1 MQHSG
6 RFTCPAAL
14 VDNSIKFDVFKI
26 GIDMLKRIFL
36 VGLASLGV
44 WSSCVV
50 GQSGTTTQWPTQ
62 PVRVIVPFPGGA
74 STLDAV
80 VRLLVPEVARD
91 LAGSVFVENKPGAG
105 TVIGVD
111 AVTKAGERHTFG
123 AVANSFAVNQSLVK
137 NLPYNLDTDLVPV
150 VLLARTANVLA
161 VRPELPIRNLP
172 ELIAYAKKNPG
183 KLSYG
188 SFGNGTTPHFA
199 GEMLKS
205 MTGIDIVH
213 VPYKAQGPALN
224 DLLGGNIDLMFG
236 NLPDFL
242 AHIRSG
248 KLRALGTTYLTRAPL
263 APEIP
268 TIAEQ
273 GLPTFETDSWYG
285 IIAPANTPQVVVER
299 INRSFNQALT
309 RDSVQQNLRERG
321 IEIIG
326 GTPAEFGLHLK
337 REVAKYA
344 DIVKTAN
351 MKID

>member
-1 MQHSG
+1 
-6 RFTCPAAL
+6 
-14 VDNSIKFDVFKI
+14 
-26 GIDMLKRIFL
+26 MLKRMFYL
-36 VGLASLGV
+36 GLASLSFLSIAAV
-44 WSSCVV
+44 A
-50 GQSGTTTQWPTQ
+50 QSAPAAQWPIQ
-62 PVRVIVPFPGGA
+62 PVRMIVPFPGGA

-111 AVTKAGERHTFG
+111 AVAKANDRHTFG
-123 AVANSFAVNQSLVK
+123 GVANSFTVNQTLVK
-137 NLPYNLDTDLVPV
+137 NLPYNLNKELVPV
-150 VLLARTANVLA
+150 ILLARTANVLA
-161 VRPELPIRNLP
+161 VRPDLPIRNLS

-242 AHIRSG
+242 AHIRTG

-273 GLPTFETDSWYG
+273 GLPSFETDSWYG
-285 IIAPANTPQVVVER
+285 IIAPANTPKVVVER
-299 INRSFNQALT
+299 INLSLNEALAQ
-309 RDSVQQNLRERG
+309 DSVRQNLRERG

-326 GTPAEFGLHLK
+326 GTPAEFGLHLQ

-344 DIVKTAN
+344 DIVKTSN

>member
-1 MQHSG
+1 M
-6 RFTCPAAL
+6 
-14 VDNSIKFDVFKI
+14 
-26 GIDMLKRIFL
+26 
-36 VGLASLGV
+36 
-44 WSSCVV
+44 
-50 GQSGTTTQWPTQ
+50 
-62 PVRVIVPFPGGA
+62 IVPFPGGA

-80 VRLLVPEVARD
+80 VRLLSPEVARD
-91 LAGSVFVENKPGAG
+91 LGGSVFVENKPGAG

-111 AVTKAGERHTFG
+111 AVAKSTDRHTFG
-123 AVANSFAVNQSLVK
+123 GVANSFTVNQSLVAQ
-137 NLPYNLDTDLVPV
+137 LPYNASKELAPV
-150 VLLARTANVLA
+150 ILLARTANVLA
-161 VRPELPIRNLP
+161 VRPELPIRNLS

-205 MTGIDIVH
+205 MAGIDMVH

-242 AHIRSG
+242 SHIRSG

-273 GLPTFETDSWYG
+273 GLPSFETDSWYG
-285 IIAPANTPQVVVER
+285 IIAPANTPKFAIER
-299 INRSFNQALT
+299 LNASLNDALKQ
-309 RDSVQQNLRERG
+309 SGVQQNLRERG

-326 GTPAEFGLHLK
+326 GTPADFGTHLQ
-337 REVAKYA
+337 REIAKYA
-344 DIVKTAN
+344 EIVKISN

>member
-1 MQHSG
+1 
-6 RFTCPAAL
+6 
-14 VDNSIKFDVFKI
+14 
-26 GIDMLKRIFL
+26 MLKRICFL
-36 VGLASLGV
+36 GLACLNFLSMAALAQAAQV
-44 WSSCVV
+44 A
-50 GQSGTTTQWPTQ
+50 QWPTQ
-62 PVRVIVPFPGGA
+62 PVRMIVPFPGGA

-111 AVTKAGERHTFG
+111 AVAKAVDRHTFG
-123 AVANSFAVNQSLVK
+123 GVANSFTVNQTLVK
-137 NLPYNLDTDLVPV
+137 NLPYNLNKELVPV
-150 VLLARTANVLA
+150 ILLARTANVLA
-161 VRPELPIRNLP
+161 VRPDLPIRNLS

-224 DLLGGNIDLMFG
+224 DLLGGNIDIMFG

-285 IIAPANTPQVVVER
+285 IIAPANTPKVIIER
-299 INRSFNQALT
+299 INLSFNEALAQDNV
-309 RDSVQQNLRERG
+309 RQNLRERG

-326 GTPAEFGLHLK
+326 GTPAEFGSHLQ

-344 DIVKTAN
+344 DIVKTSN

>member
-1 MQHSG
+1 MFKQIL
-6 RFTCPAAL
+6 L
-14 VDNSIKFDVFKI
+14 VWLGS
-26 GIDMLKRIFL
+26 LSFL
-36 VGLASLGV
+36 SVCAQ
-44 WSSCVV
+44 
-50 GQSGTTTQWPTQ
+50 GQSTLAAQWPSQ
-62 PVRVIVPFPGGA
+62 PIRMIVPFPGGA

-80 VRLLVPEVARD
+80 VRLLSPEVARD
-91 LAGSVFVENKPGAG
+91 LGGSVFVENKPGAG

-111 AVTKAGERHTFG
+111 AVAKSTDRHTFG
-123 AVANSFAVNQSLVK
+123 GVANSFTVNQSLVAQ
-137 NLPYNLDTDLVPV
+137 LPYNASKELAPV
-150 VLLARTANVLA
+150 ILLARTANVLA
-161 VRPELPIRNLP
+161 VRPELPIRNLS

-205 MTGIDIVH
+205 MAGIDMVH

-242 AHIRSG
+242 SHIRSG

-273 GLPTFETDSWYG
+273 GLPSFETDSWYG
-285 IIAPANTPQVVVER
+285 IIAPANTPKFAIER
-299 INRSFNQALT
+299 LNASLNDALKQ
-309 RDSVQQNLRERG
+309 SGVQQNLRERG

-326 GTPAEFGLHLK
+326 GTPADFGTHLQ
-337 REVAKYA
+337 REIAKYA
-344 DIVKTAN
+344 EIVKISN

>member
-1 MQHSG
+1 
-6 RFTCPAAL
+6 
-14 VDNSIKFDVFKI
+14 
-26 GIDMLKRIFL
+26 MLKRIVLLGLTSLSL
-36 VGLASLGV
+36 VSIHAF
-44 WSSCVV
+44 
-50 GQSGTTTQWPTQ
+50 GQSAPVTQWPNQ
-62 PVRVIVPFPGGA
+62 PVRVIVPFPAGA

-80 VRLLVPEVARD
+80 VRLFVPEVARD

-111 AVTKAGERHTFG
+111 AVAKAGDRHTFG
-123 AVANSFAVNQSLVK
+123 GVANSFTVNQSLVK
-137 NLPYNLDTDLVPV
+137 QLPYNLDKDLVPV
-150 VLLARTANVLA
+150 ILLARTANVLA
-161 VRPELPIRNLP
+161 IRPDLPIRNLT
-172 ELIAYAKKNPG
+172 ELIVYAKKNPG

-205 MTGIDIVH
+205 MAGIDMVH
-213 VPYKAQGPALN
+213 VPYKAQGPALS

-242 AHIRSG
+242 AHIQSG

-263 APEIP
+263 APDIP

-273 GLPTFETDSWYG
+273 GLPSFETDSWYG
-285 IIAPANTPQVVVER
+285 VIAPANTPKAIVER
-299 INRSFNQALT
+299 MNRSFNEALAQQGV
-309 RDSVQQNLRERG
+309 RQNLRERG

-326 GTPAEFGLHLK
+326 GSSAEFGAHLQ

-344 DIVKTAN
+344 DIVKTSN

>member
-1 MQHSG
+1 
-6 RFTCPAAL
+6 
-14 VDNSIKFDVFKI
+14 
-26 GIDMLKRIFL
+26 MLKRIFL
-36 VGLASLGV
+36 LGLASLSFLSIAAV
-44 WSSCVV
+44 A
-50 GQSGTTTQWPTQ
+50 QSTVAAQWPNQ
-62 PVRVIVPFPGGA
+62 PVRMIVPFPGGA

-80 VRLLVPEVARD
+80 VRLLVPEIARD

-111 AVTKAGERHTFG
+111 AVAKAVDRHTFG
-123 AVANSFAVNQSLVK
+123 GVANSFTVNQSLVK
-137 NLPYNLDTDLVPV
+137 NLPYNLNKELVPV
-150 VLLARTANVLA
+150 ILLARTANVLA
-161 VRPELPIRNLP
+161 VRPDLPIRSLT

-205 MTGIDIVH
+205 MAGIDMVH

-285 IIAPANTPQVVVER
+285 IIAPAQTPQVVVER
-299 INRSFNQALT
+299 INLSFNQALA
-309 RDSVQQNLRERG
+309 REGVRQNLRERG

-326 GTPAEFGLHLK
+326 GTPAEFGSHLQ

-344 DIVKTAN
+344 DIVKTSN

>member
-1 MQHSG
+1 MFKKILLLGLGSLSFVSVFSQAQ
-6 RFTCPAAL
+6 PAPVAP
-14 VDNSIKFDVFKI
+14 
-26 GIDMLKRIFL
+26 
-36 VGLASLGV
+36 
-44 WSSCVV
+44 
-50 GQSGTTTQWPTQ
+50 WPNQ
-62 PVRVIVPFPGGA
+62 PVRMIVPFPGGA
-74 STLDAV
+74 STLDGV
-80 VRLLVPEVARD
+80 VRLLVPEMARE
-91 LAGSVFVENKPGAG
+91 LAGPVFVENKPGAG

-111 AVTKAGERHTFG
+111 AVAKASDRHTFG
-123 AVANSFAVNQSLVK
+123 GVANSFTVNQTLVK
-137 NLPYNLDTDLVPV
+137 NLPYNLDKELVPV
-150 VLLARTANVLA
+150 ILLARTANVLA
-161 VRPELPIRNLP
+161 IRPDLPIKNLS
-172 ELIAYAKKNPG
+172 ELVAYAKKNPG

-205 MTGIDIVH
+205 MAGIDMVH
-213 VPYKAQGPALN
+213 VPYTAQGPALN

-242 AHIRSG
+242 SHIRSG

-285 IIAPANTPQVVVER
+285 IIAPAATPKEALER
-299 INRSFNQALT
+299 LNLTLRQALAQPG
-309 RDSVQQNLRERG
+309 VQQNLRERG

-326 GTPAEFGLHLK
+326 GTAAEFGAHLQ
-337 REVAKYA
+337 REIAKYA
-344 DIVKTAN
+344 EIVKTSN

>member
-1 MQHSG
+1 
-6 RFTCPAAL
+6 
-14 VDNSIKFDVFKI
+14 
-26 GIDMLKRIFL
+26 MLKRMFL
-36 VGLASLGV
+36 LGLASLSFL
-44 WSSCVV
+44 SSAVV
-50 GQSGTTTQWPTQ
+50 GQTAPVAQWPSQ
-62 PVRVIVPFPGGA
+62 PVRLVVPFPGGA

-111 AVTKAGERHTFG
+111 AVAKAGDRHTFG
-123 AVANSFAVNQSLVK
+123 GVANSFAVNQSLVK
-137 NLPYNLDTDLVPV
+137 NLPYNLDKELIPV
-150 VLLARTANVLA
+150 ILLARTANVLA
-161 VRPELPIRNLP
+161 IRADLPVRNLS
-172 ELIAYAKKNPG
+172 EFIAYAKKHPG

-285 IIAPANTPQVVVER
+285 IIAPANTPKAVVDR
-299 INRSFNQALT
+299 INLSFNEALMQ
-309 RDSVQQNLRERG
+309 DSVRQNLRERG
-321 IEIIG
+321 IEILG
-326 GTPAEFGLHLK
+326 GTPADFGSHLQ
-337 REVAKYA
+337 REVVKYA
-344 DIVKTAN
+344 DIVSTSK

>member
-1 MQHSG
+1 
-6 RFTCPAAL
+6 
-14 VDNSIKFDVFKI
+14 
-26 GIDMLKRIFL
+26 MLKRIFL
-36 VGLASLGV
+36 LGLASLSFLSIAAV
-44 WSSCVV
+44 A
-50 GQSGTTTQWPTQ
+50 QSTLAAQWPNQ
-62 PVRVIVPFPGGA
+62 PVRMIVPFPGGA

-80 VRLLVPEVARD
+80 VRLLVPEIARD

-111 AVTKAGERHTFG
+111 AVAKAVDRHTFG
-123 AVANSFAVNQSLVK
+123 GVANSFTVNQSLVK
-137 NLPYNLDTDLVPV
+137 NLPYNLNKELVPV
-150 VLLARTANVLA
+150 ILLARTANVLA
-161 VRPELPIRNLP
+161 VRPDLPIRSLT

-205 MTGIDIVH
+205 MAGIDMVH

-248 KLRALGTTYLTRAPL
+248 RLRALGTTYLTRAPL

-285 IIAPANTPQVVVER
+285 IIAPADTPKVVVER
-299 INRSFNQALT
+299 INLSFNQALAQEGV
-309 RDSVQQNLRERG
+309 RQNLRERG

-326 GTPAEFGLHLK
+326 GTPAEFGSHLQ

-344 DIVKTAN
+344 DIVKTSN

>member
-1 MQHSG
+1 
-6 RFTCPAAL
+6 
-14 VDNSIKFDVFKI
+14 
-26 GIDMLKRIFL
+26 MLKRIFL
-36 VGLASLGV
+36 LGLASLSFLSIAAV
-44 WSSCVV
+44 A
-50 GQSGTTTQWPTQ
+50 QSTLAAQWPNQ
-62 PVRVIVPFPGGA
+62 PVRMIVPFPGGA

-80 VRLLVPEVARD
+80 VRLLVPEIARD

-111 AVTKAGERHTFG
+111 AVAKAVDRHTFG
-123 AVANSFAVNQSLVK
+123 GVANSFTVNQSLVK
-137 NLPYNLDTDLVPV
+137 NLPYNLNKELVPV
-150 VLLARTANVLA
+150 ILLARTSNVLA
-161 VRPELPIRNLP
+161 VRPDLPIRSLT

-205 MTGIDIVH
+205 MAGIDMVH

-248 KLRALGTTYLTRAPL
+248 RLRALGTTYLTRAPL

-285 IIAPANTPQVVVER
+285 IIAPADTPKVVVER
-299 INRSFNQALT
+299 INLSFNQALAQEGV
-309 RDSVQQNLRERG
+309 RQNLRERG

-326 GTPAEFGLHLK
+326 GTPAEFGSHLQ

-344 DIVKTAN
+344 DIVKTSN

>member
-1 MQHSG
+1 
-6 RFTCPAAL
+6 
-14 VDNSIKFDVFKI
+14 
-26 GIDMLKRIFL
+26 
-36 VGLASLGV
+36 
-44 WSSCVV
+44 
-50 GQSGTTTQWPTQ
+50 
-62 PVRVIVPFPGGA
+62 
-74 STLDAV
+74 
-80 VRLLVPEVARD
+80 
-91 LAGSVFVENKPGAG
+91 
-105 TVIGVD
+105 VIGVD
-111 AVTKAGERHTFG
+111 AVAKAADRHTFG
-123 AVANSFAVNQSLVK
+123 GVANSFAVNQSLVQ
-137 NLPYNLDTDLVPV
+137 NLPYSLNKDLAPV
-150 VLLARTANVLA
+150 ILLARTANVLA
-161 VRPELPIRNLP
+161 VRPDLPIRNLS
-172 ELIAYAKKNPG
+172 ELITYAKKNPG

-205 MTGIDIVH
+205 MAGIDMVH

-268 TIAEQ
+268 TMAEQ
-273 GLPTFETDSWYG
+273 GLPNFETDSWYG
-285 IIAPANTPQVVVER
+285 IIAPSQTPQAVIDR
-299 INRSFNQALT
+299 INLSFNQALT
-309 RDSVQQNLRERG
+309 QQGVVQNLRDRG

-326 GTPAEFGLHLK
+326 GTPSEFGAHLQ

-344 DIVKTAN
+344 DIVKISN